1 MQCYNPR
8 HTKKTELIMLIT
20 RRLEFDA
27 GHRIPNHNSQ
37 CRHLHGHRYA
47 LEITLSGEI
56 INNEGQSEQGMVMD
70 FSDVKRIAQE
80 KVVNVWDHAFLVYR
94 GDKQVCNFLASMPE
108 HKTVIFDVV
117 PTAENL
123 AQAAF
128 DILNPA
134 YQDSYGNQL
143 KLARI
148 RLFET
153 PNNWA
158 DCVRG

>member
-1 MQCYNPR
+1 MF
-8 HTKKTELIMLIT
+8 IT

-47 LEITLSGEI
+47 IEITLSGKVI
-56 INNEGQSEQGMVMD
+56 QAEGLSEQGMVMD

-80 KVVNVWDHAFLVYR
+80 KLVNVWDHAFLVYR
-94 GDKQVCNFLASMPE
+94 GDKTVCDFLSTMPG

-128 DILNPA
+128 DLLDPA
-134 YQDSYGNQL
+134 YQDSFGNHL
-143 KLARI
+143 KLERI

-158 DCVRG
+158 DCIRG

>member
-1 MQCYNPR
+1 
-8 HTKKTELIMLIT
+8 MLIT

-27 GHRIPNHNSQ
+27 GHRIPNHKSQ
-37 CRHLHGHRYA
+37 CKHLHGHRYA
-47 LEITLSGEI
+47 IEISLSGEVI
-56 INNEGQSEQGMVMD
+56 DTEGQSEQGMVMD

-80 KVVNVWDHAFLVYR
+80 KLVNLWDHAFLVYR
-94 GDKQVCNFLASMPE
+94 HDTLVCDFLATLPD

-128 DILNPA
+128 NILDPA
-134 YQDSYGNQL
+134 YQNLYGNNL
-143 KLARI
+143 ILDRI

-153 PNNWA
+153 PNNWV
-158 DCVRG
+158 DCVRC

>member
-1 MQCYNPR
+1 
-8 HTKKTELIMLIT
+8 
-20 RRLEFDA
+20 
-27 GHRIPNHNSQ
+27 
-37 CRHLHGHRYA
+37 
-47 LEITLSGEI
+47 
-56 INNEGQSEQGMVMD
+56 MD

-80 KVVNVWDHAFLVYR
+80 KVVNVWDHAFLLYR
-94 GDKQVCNFLASMPE
+94 GDKLVYDFLATLPD
-108 HKTVIFDVV
+108 HKTVLFDVV

-128 DILNPA
+128 NILNPA

-143 KLARI
+143 KLERI

-158 DCVRG
+158 DCVRS